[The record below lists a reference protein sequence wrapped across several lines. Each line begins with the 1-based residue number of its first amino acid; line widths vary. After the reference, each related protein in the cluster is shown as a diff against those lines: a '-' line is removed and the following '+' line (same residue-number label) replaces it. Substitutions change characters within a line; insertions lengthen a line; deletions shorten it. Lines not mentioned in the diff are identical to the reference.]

1 MPTGRLAPGTGLWNL
16 WQAVGP
22 LISAD
27 SHVVE
32 PGDVWTTRLER
43 RWAERAPRVVAGE
56 AGAIFVCEDVPPFG
70 IAAFSGADVA
80 PEELPA
86 HFTAGYERVR
96 PGGFDPVA
104 RLRDQ
109 ERDGVAAEVL
119 YPSLALQLF
128 RIHDPEFQAA
138 TFRAYNDWLAEFCA
152 AAPTRLAGVGLLP
165 LHDVGAGVAEL
176 ARIRGLGLRGGLVWS
191 SAPDDHPYSDPVYE
205 PLWAAAEEAPL
216 PLSLH
221 LGTGAVPLGGTAG
234 SLAIAYM
241 CTHLAAQRSIAQ
253 LIFGGVLARHP
264 RLRIV
269 SVENDV
275 GWIPHYLERLDHAGE
290 KFRGFDRQGLDRA
303 PSAYFR
309 RQVAAT
315 FQEAR
320 LGVALRDAIG
330 VESLLWASDYPH
342 TDSTW
347 PHSRA
352 VIARDFAG
360 VPGADVRRIVC
371 DNAAALYGFSP

>member
-1 MPTGRLAPGTGLWNL
+1 MSNAAR
-16 WQAVGP
+16 P
-22 LISAD
+22 LVSAD

-32 PGDVWTTRLER
+32 PGDVWTERMDR
-43 RWAERAPRVVAGE
+43 RWGDRTPRVAP
-56 AGAIFVCEDVPPFG
+56 GASGAVFVCEDVPPFG

-96 PGGFDPVA
+96 PGGWDPAA

-109 ERDGVAAEVL
+109 ERDGVVAEVV

-128 RIHDPEFQAA
+128 RIRDAEFQAA

-152 AAPTRLAGVGLLP
+152 AAPDRLAGIALVP
-165 LHDVGAGVAEL
+165 LHDVAVGVAEL
-176 ARIRGLGLRGGLVWS
+176 ERARRLGLRGALIWS
-191 SAPDDHPYSDPVYE
+191 SAPDDRPYLDPTYE
-205 PLWAAAEEAPL
+205 PFWAAAEAAGT

-221 LGTGAVPLGGTAG
+221 LGTGATPLGGTAG
-234 SLAIAYM
+234 MLAVAYM
-241 CTHLAAQRSIAQ
+241 FTHHAAQRSLVQ
-253 LIFGGVLARHP
+253 MIFGGVLERHP

-275 GWIPHYLERLDHAGE
+275 GWIPHWLERIDHAGE
-290 KFRGFDRQGLDRA
+290 KFRAFHPNLSLR
-303 PSAYFR
+303 PSEYFR

-315 FQEAR
+315 FQEDR
-320 LGVALRDAIG
+320 TGIRLRDALPAG
-330 VESLLWASDYPH
+330 SLLWASDYPH

-347 PHSRA
+347 PHSRD
-352 VIARDFAG
+352 VVARDFAD
-360 VPGADVRRIVC
+360 VPEPELRAIVH
-371 DNAAALYGFSP
+371 DNAARLYGLAGA

>member
-1 MPTGRLAPGTGLWNL
+1 VTSPAAP
-16 WQAVGP
+16 P
-22 LISAD
+22 LVSAD

-32 PGDVWTTRLER
+32 PGDVWTTRMDR
-43 RWAERAPRVVAGE
+43 RWGDRTPRVAP
-56 AGAIFVCEDVPPFG
+56 GANGSVFVCEDVPPFG

-96 PGGFDPVA
+96 PGGWDPAA

-109 ERDGVAAEVL
+109 ERDGVVAEVV

-128 RIHDPEFQAA
+128 RIRDPEFQAA

-152 AAPTRLAGVGLLP
+152 AAPDRLAGIALVP
-165 LHDVGAGVAEL
+165 LHDVAVGVAEL
-176 ARIRGLGLRGGLVWS
+176 ERARRLGLRGALIWS
-191 SAPDDHPYSDPVYE
+191 SAPDDRPYSDPSYE
-205 PLWAAAEEAPL
+205 PFWSAAEAAGT

-221 LGTGAVPLGGTAG
+221 LGTGATPLGGTAG
-234 SLAIAYM
+234 MLAVAYM
-241 CTHLAAQRSIAQ
+241 FTHHAAQRSLAQ
-253 LIFGGVLARHP
+253 MIFGGVLERHP

-275 GWIPHYLERLDHAGE
+275 GWIPHWLERVDHAGE
-290 KFRGFDRQGLDRA
+290 KFRAFHPHLSLR
-303 PSAYFR
+303 PSEYFR

-315 FQEAR
+315 FQEDR
-320 LGVALRDAIG
+320 TGIRLRDALPAG
-330 VESLLWASDYPH
+330 SLLWASDYPH

-347 PHSRA
+347 PRSRE
-352 VIARDFAG
+352 VVARDFAD
-360 VPGADVRRIVC
+360 VPEPELRAIVH
-371 DNAAALYGFSP
+371 DNAARLYGFAGA